1 MRTNNV
7 EVDPRSVLVIRLLVG
22 WVFLAEGI
30 LKFTRPE
37 ALGIGRF
44 AKIGFVSPGLLA
56 SFVGWVEIIC
66 GVLILAGF
74 FTRLASVPLLIDIT
88 VAIVTTK
95 IPILLGHGF
104 WGVADPTTKPFGWGT
119 MLHEAR
125 TDISMLLGLVF
136 LLIAGAGRWS
146 VDSAII
152 ERR

>member
-1 MRTNNV
+1 MRQN
-7 EVDPRSVLVIRLLVG
+7 EIDPRSIVLIRLLVG

-44 AKIGFVSPGLLA
+44 AKIGFVSPGLVA

-66 GVLILAGF
+66 GALILIGF
-74 FTRLASVPLLIDIT
+74 FTRLASVPLLIDII

-104 WGVADPTTKPFGWGT
+104 WAFANPTVKPFGWGT

-125 TDISMLLGLVF
+125 TDISMLLGLIF
-136 LLIAGAGRWS
+136 LLIVGAGRWS
-146 VDSAII
+146 ADIALT

>member
-1 MRTNNV
+1 MRQAD
-7 EVDPRSVLVIRLLVG
+7 VDPRSIVLIRLLVG

-30 LKFTRPE
+30 FKFTRPE
-37 ALGIGRF
+37 ALGVGRF

-66 GVLILAGF
+66 GALILVGF
-74 FTRLASVPLLIDIT
+74 VTRLASLPLLTDIL

-95 IPILLGHGF
+95 LPILIGHGF
-104 WGVADPTTKPFGWGT
+104 WGFADPTTKPFGLGT

-146 VDSAII
+146 IDTALI